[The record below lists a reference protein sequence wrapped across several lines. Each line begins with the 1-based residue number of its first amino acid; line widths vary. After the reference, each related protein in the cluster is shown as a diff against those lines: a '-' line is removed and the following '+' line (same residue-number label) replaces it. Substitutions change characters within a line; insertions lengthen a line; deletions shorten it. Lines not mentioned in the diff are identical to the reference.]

1 MKVPLRWFF
10 LPLLLLPLILIL
22 YLSVVSA
29 WVFPSLWEE
38 GISMDRWKGLFDE
51 GNHLRK
57 SFGLSLFL
65 STGIS
70 LTSTIV
76 GFCFSAFLSLSQR
89 WAGWYRI
96 AFFPYLIAPVSF
108 AALLQYY
115 FVRFDLNG
123 SLTGVWL
130 AQLLFILPFSVII
143 FSSFWSRNTIDLY
156 RQGMI
161 LGADPWVSFMRI
173 VWPLAKPW
181 FVFSLILCFLASW
194 FEYGIT
200 GLIGVGKVR
209 TLTID
214 AMLFV
219 NEANMFQAALA
230 SCLLVLPVLL
240 ILLTGFFASRK
251 IYLRQ

>member
-29 WVFPSLWEE
+29 WVYPSLWEGGLSVE
-38 GISMDRWKGLFDE
+38 RWKYLFDE
-51 GNHLRK
+51 SNHLRK
-57 SFGLSLFL
+57 SFGLSLFI
-65 STGIS
+65 SIGIS
-70 LTSTIV
+70 LTSTIF
-76 GFCFSAFLSLSQR
+76 GFCFSAYLSLSQSLVS
-89 WAGWYRI
+89 WYRI

-115 FVRFDLNG
+115 FVRFNLNG
-123 SLTGVWL
+123 SLAGVWL

-156 RQGMI
+156 RQGLI
-161 LGADPWVSFMRI
+161 LGADPRVAFIRI

-214 AMLFV
+214 TMLYV
-219 NEANMFQAALA
+219 NESNLFQAALA

-240 ILLTGFFASRK
+240 ILLTGYFASRK
-251 IYLRQ
+251 ISLRQ